1 MLLKAYHVM
10 KTLSFCGSLLSI
22 VVLFC
27 GCASIV
33 DGGAEKNVAIY
44 STPPGAKLTVFDKEG
59 RAVLTG
65 TTPAIV
71 NLRRHHSFFNP
82 ETYRLR
88 FEYLGFYPSETF
100 VTSKLDKWYL
110 ANFYSGGPIGFFAVD
125 PATGAMWTLP
135 PEINRNLTSTGSALS
150 HEELK
155 AAEKAANPDDAWRQY
170 GVIEKD
176 F

>member
-1 MLLKAYHVM
+1 M
-10 KTLSFCGSLLSI
+10 KTLSLYGSPFAL
-22 VVLFC
+22 VVLLC

-33 DGGAEKNVAIY
+33 DGGPEKQVTIY

-65 TTPAIV
+65 TTPVIV
-71 NLRRHHSFFNP
+71 SLRRHHGFFNP
-82 ETYRLR
+82 ETYRMR
-88 FEYLGFYPSETF
+88 FEYPGFYPSETF
-100 VTSKLDKWYL
+100 VTSKVDRWYL
-110 ANFYSGGPIGFFAVD
+110 ANFYSGVPIGFFAVD

-135 PEINRNLTSTGSALS
+135 AEVNRNLTSSGSILS

-155 AAEKAANPDDAWRQY
+155 AAEKAANPDDQWRES
-170 GVIEKD
+170 GIIEKD